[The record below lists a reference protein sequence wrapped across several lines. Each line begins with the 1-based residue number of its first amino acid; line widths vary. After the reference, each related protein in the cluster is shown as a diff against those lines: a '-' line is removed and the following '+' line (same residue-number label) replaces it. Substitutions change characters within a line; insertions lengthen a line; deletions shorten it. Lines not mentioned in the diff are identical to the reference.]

1 VSLSLQRADNFWT
14 DLTRQVDW
22 YRDEA
27 SPSVAERFVDA
38 VEMTLNALLKQPGLG
53 RARFRKWPEL
63 AGIHSFRIKKPFHRF
78 LIFYRFDSSTLF
90 AERLIYGGRDLPK
103 RLLES
108 PYGEWS

>member
-1 VSLSLQRADNFWT
+1 VSWSLQRADDFWA

-38 VEMTLNALLKQPGLG
+38 VEATLNVLMEQPGLG
-53 RARFRKWPEL
+53 RARFRDWPEL
-63 AGIHSFRIKKPFHRF
+63 EGIRSFRVQKPFHRF
-78 LIFYRFDSSTLF
+78 LIFYRFDRSTLF
-90 AERLIYGGRDLPK
+90 AERLIFGGRDLPQ

-108 PYGEWS
+108 PYTERP